1 MVDRSAASSERAP
14 ACPFVAFD
22 DDRDER
28 SDRPDHRHRCYAES
42 SPAPR
47 ALAHQ
52 ESFCLSPTFPTCPT
66 FQDWARREAARARA
80 TVRDSVRP
88 GIRSGDPRAAALGE
102 LAAAQPEAAFEQ
114 QDPEATDAPGP
125 IVAWPG
131 EGADRPPDERPSSA
145 SRNWAAP
152 PPWKSAPGSDP
163 REAAATPR
171 RDTGAPAESGAA
183 DPEAT
188 DAGPT
193 DIRVADAAAGLVAS
207 RWLADVQ
214 PGDEGMD
221 LAADADRAPSF
232 LSGRSG
238 SDAARP
244 PAVGRPIARP
254 GDEGARPDL
263 TALVARIRSGRPG
276 ERANRPI
283 VGQAR
288 PIVGQARPIV
298 GQARPVSGPPRVD
311 EGPNWERPRRF
322 EAYPTLRT
330 RVGMPA
336 IPRLAL
342 AAIALA
348 VAALALFMV
357 PALFFSKGNQAV
369 LASPTPSV
377 APSASLAPTATPAP
391 TPLTYTVKPGDTLGG
406 IATRYG
412 MTQTQILQANPQI
425 KDPNKIAIGQV
436 IVIPGTAASQVIVSG
451 PTGPSVVP
459 GAPSATP

>member
-1 MVDRSAASSERAP
+1 MVDRPAASSERAP

-80 TVRDSVRP
+80 SVRDGVRP
-88 GIRSGDPRAAALGE
+88 GIRSGDARAAALGE
-102 LAAAQPEAAFEQ
+102 LTAAPAEAAFEQ
-114 QDPEATDAPGP
+114 QDREATDAPAP
-125 IVAWPG
+125 IVARPG
-131 EGADRPPDERPSSA
+131 EGADRPPDERPWSA

-152 PPWKSAPGSDP
+152 PPWKSAPGSDRP
-163 REAAATPR
+163 AAAALR
-171 RDTGAPAESGAA
+171 RDTGAPVESEAA
-183 DPEAT
+183 DPEAI
-188 DAGPT
+188 DAGRT
-193 DIRVADAAAGLVAS
+193 DLRGTDPAAGLVAS
-207 RWLADVQ
+207 RWLADVK

-244 PAVGRPIARP
+244 AAVERPSARS

-288 PIVGQARPIV
+288 P
-298 GQARPVSGPPRVD
+298 VSGPPRGD

-348 VAALALFMV
+348 VAALAVFMV
-357 PALFFSKGNQAV
+357 PALFFSKGDQAV

-406 IATRYG
+406 IAARYG

-425 KDPNKIAIGQV
+425 KDPNRIAIGQV

-451 PTGPSVVP
+451 PTGPSVAP
-459 GAPSATP
+459 GAPSAAP